1 MTICDPAKLRKAVL
15 DDTPGGD
22 MTSVTRSVPSLTLVI
37 VLALAGLL
45 AAQSAPQKRHAT
57 NYQVFFFPDTLG
69 GTASAANAI
78 NDLGWAMGSADL
90 AGNTNLE
97 AVAWIEGKT
106 VKLGTLGGPN
116 SSVAWESV
124 KNNNGLIVGISDTS
138 IVQPRG
144 EVFSCVAGGFLPSS
158 GNTCQGFLWQ
168 DGHISPLP
176 TLGGDNGFATG
187 VNNKGQVIGWAETSY
202 EDPTCNLPQVLQF
215 LPFVYNLKTA
225 KISALQTY
233 PGDSDGTVDAI
244 NDKGQMA
251 GISGICSNAVG
262 GASAIHAV
270 FWQDQNST
278 PIDMGNLGGMA
289 WNTPAGMNNKGEVV
303 GFGNPSG
310 DQNAGFNPIAFYWN
324 ESAGMKNLGTLAQ
337 DANSIAYAINKSG
350 LIVGQSFGGPNGSH
364 AFIYQDGIMTDL
376 NSLMIGHNAFTLV
389 YANDVNDNGVIVG
402 GAFNSK
408 TGEAPAFVAV
418 PY

>member
-1 MTICDPAKLRKAVL
+1 
-15 DDTPGGD
+15 
-22 MTSVTRSVPSLTLVI
+22 MTSVKRCTPLLTLVI
-37 VLALAGLL
+37 LLALSSVF
-45 AAQSAPQKRHAT
+45 AAQSTPQKKHVT
-57 NYQVFFFPDTLG
+57 NYQVFFLPDTLG
-69 GTASAANAI
+69 GTVSAANAI
-78 NDLGWAMGSADL
+78 NDLGWAMGFAAST
-90 AGNTNLE
+90 GNANLE
-97 AVAWIEGKT
+97 AVAWIEGKA

-124 KNNNGLIVGISDTS
+124 KNNKGLIVGISDTS
-138 IVQPRG
+138 IAQPRG

-168 DGHISPLP
+168 AGHISALP

-187 VNNKGQVIGWAETSY
+187 VNNKGQAIGWAETSY
-202 EDPTCNLPQVLQF
+202 EDPTCNPPQVLQF
-215 LPFVYNLKTA
+215 LPFVYDVKAA
-225 KISALQTY
+225 KINALQTY
-233 PGDSDGTVDAI
+233 PGDSDGTVDTI

-289 WNTPAGMNNKGEVV
+289 WNTPAGMNSKGEVV

-324 ESAGMKNLGTLAQ
+324 QSTGMKNLGTLAQ
-337 DANSIAYAINKSG
+337 DTNSIAYAINKRG

-364 AFIYQDGIMTDL
+364 AFIFQDGTMIDL
-376 NSLMIGHNAFTLV
+376 NSLMIGHNAYTLV
-389 YANDVNDNGVIVG
+389 YANDINDDGVIVG
-402 GAFNSK
+402 GAFNAK
-408 TGEAPAFVAV
+408 TGESPAFVAV